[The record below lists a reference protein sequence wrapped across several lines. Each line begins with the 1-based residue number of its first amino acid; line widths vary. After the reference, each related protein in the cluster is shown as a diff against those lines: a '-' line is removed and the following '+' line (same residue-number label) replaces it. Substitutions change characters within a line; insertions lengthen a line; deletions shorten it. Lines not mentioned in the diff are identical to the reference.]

1 MDDIENKLIEELI
14 PIANSYAEKEL
25 NKIESAKTPE
35 EKKENLALAF
45 TKFFYMASI
54 FLSN

>member
-1 MDDIENKLIEELI
+1 MDDIENKLNEELI